1 MSRRPRPACAFGV
14 QIRDARTARG
24 WTQAQLAEYSDVS
37 RPTVARVET
46 GEDVSTATLSKIAAE
61 LGLAL
66 KVEPID

>member
-1 MSRRPRPACAFGV
+1 
-14 QIRDARTARG
+14 
-24 WTQAQLAEYSDVS
+24 YSDVS